1 MKQRRWF
8 LKWVTLCVLSIVAVG
23 VSAQWPGESIEVRA
37 REYSHAGFY
46 KAGSEGRIVY
56 NFNVGWRFFKGD
68 VENAWQA
75 DFDDSSWELLN
86 VPHGL
91 ELLPEEA
98 SGGINYQGVAWYRKQ
113 FRLTDE
119 QAGKKIFIHFEAIM
133 GKSKVWING
142 KLVKSHFGGF
152 LPSIVDV
159 TNYVEPGKDNSIA
172 VMADNSDDPD
182 YPPGKP
188 QETMDFAYFG
198 GIYRDVWLVETNPVY
213 ITNPNFAD
221 VVAGGGVFVHYENLS
236 EKQVTVV
243 VETHVLNESGQKQT
257 VKLESI
263 IRDESDKPVG
273 KIQSSLTM
281 KAGESRTVKQKI
293 IVDNPE
299 LWHPDHPNLYQLD
312 SRVLGR
318 SSGEVDAVRTRIG
331 IRKIEFRGRDGL
343 YINNKPFE
351 DKLIGGNRHQDFAY
365 VGSAISNNMHWR
377 DVQKLREAGF
387 RVIRSAHYPQDPA
400 FMDACDELGMLVIV
414 ATPGWQFYNKKPI
427 FSERVYSDIRNMIR
441 RDRNHPSVMLWEPI
455 LNETHYPREFAQ
467 AVHDIVHEEFPY
479 QGAYTAADL
488 SPSHPETTEIFDVVF
503 AHPRDEYEMEQS
515 VFTREWGDNVDDWSS
530 HNSTSRM
537 PLSWGEAPQLIQA
550 NHYAKPDYPFSCIDR
565 LYKTPRQHVGGTMWH
580 SFDHQR
586 GYHPDPFWGGIM
598 DAFRQ
603 PKYAWYMFR
612 SQRDPQLEIS
622 NIDNGPMVFIANELS
637 PFSSEDITV
646 YTNCDEVRL
655 TVFGKEV
662 GTQKARNDEPGIKHP
677 IVVFEDAFDFMEEK
691 KLHRARK
698 FDQATVVAEGIVDGK
713 VVTTSTRMPAR
724 RKTRIVLKADHAGA
738 PLQADGSDLLTVV
751 AFVEDDRGNVKR
763 LCEDEIYFEVS
774 GEGSLIG
781 DAAIGSNPRQVEWGT
796 APALI
801 RSTTTPGKI
810 SIVAKPAFGGIN
822 RLEKGELVIES
833 IPANMSFIYNEQP
846 AAKVGQSTR
855 TNSNDV
861 EPAEVEELKQ
871 KLEET
876 QRELNQ
882 WKLKEIERQQEEFE
896 GLN

>member
-1 MKQRRWF
+1 MKQTRWF
-8 LKWVTLCVLSIVAVG
+8 LRWITLCMLSIVSVH
-23 VSAQWPGESIEVRA
+23 VSAQWPGESIDIRA

-46 KAGSEGRIVY
+46 KTGSERRVVY

-75 DFDDSSWELLN
+75 DFEDSSWELVN

-98 SGGINYQGVAWYRKQ
+98 SGGINYQGVAWYRKHFQ
-113 FRLTDE
+113 LTEE
-119 QAGKKIFIHFEAIM
+119 QADKKLFVHFEAIM
-133 GKSKVWING
+133 GKSKVWVNG

-159 TNYVEPGKDNSIA
+159 TDYVEFGKDNVIA

-188 QETMDFAYFG
+188 QRTMDFAYFG
-198 GIYRDVWLVETNPVY
+198 GIYRDVWLVEANPVH

-257 VKLESI
+257 VKVESI
-263 IRDESDKPVG
+263 IHDEADKAVG
-273 KIQSSLTM
+273 KTQSSLTM
-281 KAGESRTVKQKI
+281 KAGEIRTVKQKI
-293 IVDNPE
+293 TVDNPQ

-365 VGSAISNNMHWR
+365 VGNAISNNMHWR

-441 RDRNHPSVMLWEPI
+441 RDRNHPCVMLWEPI

-467 AVHDIVHEEFPY
+467 TVHNIVHEEFPY

-537 PLSWGEAPQLIQA
+537 PLSWGEVPQLIQA

-612 SQRDPQLEIS
+612 SQRDPQLEVP
-622 NIDNGPMVFIANELS
+622 NVANGPMVYIANELS
-637 PFSSEDITV
+637 PFSSKDITV
-646 YTNCDEVRL
+646 YTNCEEVRL
-655 TVFGKEV
+655 RVFGKEV
-662 GTQKARNDEPGIKHP
+662 GTQKAGNDESGIQHP
-677 IVVFEDAFDFMEEK
+677 IVVFGDAFDFMEEK

-713 VVTTSTRMPAR
+713 VVTTSNRMPAR

-774 GEGSLIG
+774 GEGSLVG
-781 DAAIGSNPRQVEWGT
+781 DATIGANPRRVEWGT

-810 SIVAKPAFGGIN
+810 TIVAKPVFAGIN
-822 RLEKGELVIES
+822 GLEKGELVIES
-833 IPANMSFIYNEQP
+833 IPVKMPFIYREYPVTGFQQ
-846 AAKVGQSTR
+846 AIQVGERS
-855 TNSNDV
+855 SGSK
-861 EPAEVEELKQ
+861 EIKELKQ
-871 KLEET
+871 KLEQT

-882 WKLKEIERQQEEFE
+882 LKLKEIERQQEEFE
-896 GLN
+896 GVN